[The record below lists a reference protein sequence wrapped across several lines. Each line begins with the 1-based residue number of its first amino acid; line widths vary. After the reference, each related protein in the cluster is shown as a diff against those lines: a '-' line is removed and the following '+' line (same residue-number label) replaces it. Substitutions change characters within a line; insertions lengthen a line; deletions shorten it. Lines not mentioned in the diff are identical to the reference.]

1 MVGCGGLVGCGGSIT
16 FMDTINTFAFI
27 EEERYP
33 VYVMACVE
41 IDAWDM
47 LRHGICVEKDT

>member
-1 MVGCGGLVGCGGSIT
+1 MGCGGSIT